1 MWDTHVIIS
10 TCSEQSTGDVDR
22 LSPPNDPTMDGK
34 RVMPVQY
41 KEIET
46 NTIRTTVTTTVKI
59 ERSSETQE
67 STTRPVIVVVLDS
80 KG

>member
-1 MWDTHVIIS
+1 
-10 TCSEQSTGDVDR
+10 
-22 LSPPNDPTMDGK
+22 
-34 RVMPVQY
+34 MPVQS
-41 KEIET
+41 KATET
-46 NTIRTTVTTTVKI
+46 ITIRTTVTTTVKI

>member
-22 LSPPNDPTMDGK
+22 LSPPNDPTTDGK
-34 RVMPVQY
+34 GVMPVQS
-41 KEIET
+41 KAMET
-46 NTIRTTVTTTVKI
+46 ITIRTTVTTTVKI